1 MNLTNHFLIATP
13 SMNDPR
19 FKHALLYVCEHNEEG
34 AMGIMVNTPV
44 NINVG
49 KMLKQLEIDPV
60 HPQICLK
67 SLSNPVFHSGPVADD
82 RGFILHTPKDTYQSS
97 IQISDTLVL
106 TTSKD
111 ILEVLGT
118 EAEPKDYLIAL
129 GYAGW
134 EANQLETEIA
144 ESAWLTVEA
153 DLETIFH
160 TPASKRWKSALKNLG
175 VDEVQLSSQS
185 GHA

>member
-13 SMNDPR
+13 SMKDTR
-19 FKHALLYVCEHNEEG
+19 FDHSLIYMCEHNDEG
-34 AMGIMVNTPV
+34 AMGLIVNQAV

-49 KMLKQLEIDPV
+49 KMLKQIEVDPV

-67 SLSNPVFHSGPVADD
+67 NLENPVFHGGPVAED
-82 RGFILHTPKDTYQSS
+82 RGFILHTPKDRYQSS
-97 IQISDTLVL
+97 IQINDQITL

-111 ILEVLGT
+111 ILTVLGT
-118 EAEPKDYLIAL
+118 EAEPQQYLVAL

-134 EANQLETEIA
+134 DAMQLETELL
-144 ESAWLTVEA
+144 ENSWLTVEA
-153 DLETIFH
+153 DPEIIFN
-160 TPASKRWKSALKNLG
+160 TPIHLRWKEALKALG
-175 VDEVQLSSQS
+175 IDEIQLTPDA